1 MITEYDSLSYF
12 SEWRR
17 ISKFKKRKSR
27 KKCWKQKKNEEYEY
41 IYPDFLT
48 VFLGLAKKSLYLHGF
63 GGVLFKNK
71 VI

>member
-1 MITEYDSLSYF
+1 MNNRHKFVKMITEYDSLSYF

-41 IYPDFLT
+41 IYPDD
-48 VFLGLAKKSLYLHGF
+48 AKISG
-63 GGVLFKNK
+63 NERT
-71 VI
+71 I

>member
-41 IYPDFLT
+41 IYPDD
-48 VFLGLAKKSLYLHGF
+48 AKISG
-63 GGVLFKNK
+63 NERT
-71 VI
+71 I